1 MNHLHEYK
9 CNYNNVYTQLLMK
22 KKPNGN
28 GSVNGLILVRSG
40 LNAMVVY
47 FLME

>member
-1 MNHLHEYK
+1 MENI
-9 CNYNNVYTQLLMK
+9 NYVTTVITTQLLMK

>member
-28 GSVNGLILVRSG
+28 GSVNGLIPVLSG
-40 LNAMVVY
+40 LNANAN
-47 FLME
+47 FFT